1 MVVMGFAAAA
11 LTGIWH
17 ERRGTPLNRTVQ
29 APHWPS
35 PQPYLVPIRPSSSR
49 SAVRSGVSGSQWT
62 VCRLPLISS
71 SIGFAI
77 ILRSACGIPQAGSP
91 SATSYHRGI
100 SGTNR
105 RNRRTRLPSVATV
118 LCSSESSRNA
128 IFAMSGPPWKSP
140 TATRSGVHVSPT
152 PIWLSLSSSL
162 WGEISA
168 SNAGRGFNLC
178 NHPNFGLP
186 NTLITSSTLGVS
198 NDLAGQEPSRFMP
211 CALRFEF

>member
-17 ERRGTPLNRTVQ
+17 ERRGAPPNRTVQ

-77 ILRSACGIPQAGSP
+77 IRPSSCGIPQASP
-91 SATSYHRGI
+91 SATSYHRGM
-100 SGTNR
+100 SRKNR
-105 RNRRTRLPSVATV
+105 RNRRTRLRSVITQ
-118 LCSSESSRNA
+118 LRSSESTRNGF
-128 IFAMSGPPWKSP
+128 FAGERASP
-140 TATRSGVHVSPT
+140 HPVFHQPRFDTYSYERSIPLDVREELILNLEQIGETRVLFS
-152 PIWLSLSSSL
+152 I
-162 WGEISA
+162 
-168 SNAGRGFNLC
+168 
-178 NHPNFGLP
+178 
-186 NTLITSSTLGVS
+186 
-198 NDLAGQEPSRFMP
+198 D
-211 CALRFEF
+211 